1 MPEFRQNLATKEWVI
16 VSPERGKRPSDFK
29 EEKEQKEPVPPFDEN
44 CPFCSGNEDKT
55 PPEVYR
61 FPRDGNWQVR
71 AVPNK
76 FAALKPD
83 LATTRTLVGSF
94 LAAKGFGIAE
104 VVVES
109 PQHHRHPALMNIE
122 EVSEILKAYR
132 ERHEEI
138 SRIADINLITIF
150 RNHGSKAGTSLVHP
164 HSQIIATPIVPP
176 HVRYPLEQAVL
187 YFDNYGRCVYCDMIE
202 EERKQKERLII
213 DTDNFLAFCPY
224 AARTPFETRIYPK
237 RHMTVFSHITDVEI
251 EELAW
256 VLRNV
261 LLKLH
266 ICLDNPDYNYVI
278 RSAPVGDDNARYLHW
293 YMVIIPKITTRAGFE
308 IGSGIYINSVPP
320 EDSARYLRET
330 NTEG

>member
-1 MPEFRQNLATKEWVI
+1 
-16 VSPERGKRPSDFK
+16 
-29 EEKEQKEPVPPFDEN
+29 
-44 CPFCSGNEDKT
+44 
-55 PPEVYR
+55 
-61 FPRDGNWQVR
+61 
-71 AVPNK
+71 
-76 FAALKPD
+76 
-83 LATTRTLVGSF
+83 VGSF

-104 VVVES
+104 VLVES
-109 PQHHRHPALMNIE
+109 PKHDRHPALMNIE
-122 EVSEILKAYR
+122 EVIEVLKAYR

-138 SRIADINLITIF
+138 SKINDINLITIF
-150 RNHGSKAGTSLVHP
+150 RNHGMKAGTSLEHP

-237 RHMTVFSHITDVEI
+237 RHMTVFSHITDSEI
-251 EELAW
+251 EDLAW

-261 LLKLH
+261 LLKIH
-266 ICLDNPDYNYVI
+266 ICLDNPDYNYII
-278 RSAPVGDDNARYLHW
+278 RSAPVGEDNARYLHW

-330 NTEG
+330 KTDG